1 MAKLSRVALNPSVV
15 VSATLLAVLCS
26 SGTWW
31 ALQFS
36 KAPQRTLAAAPMA
49 SIQIDNTATA
59 LLFGRGSAI
68 ASNYQ
73 LKGIVLATVDSDS
86 VAIVS
91 ADGKPARAAK
101 IGTEIGPGV
110 RVLEIRADGV
120 LLSDNGVQKQVPL
133 PQPARP
139 APAQKSAETSAAK

>member
-1 MAKLSRVALNPSVV
+1 MPKLPRVALNPSVV
-15 VSATLLAVLCS
+15 VSAALLTVLCS
-26 SGTWW
+26 TGTWW

-36 KAPQRTLAAAPMA
+36 KSPQRALTAAPTA
-49 SIQIDNTATA
+49 TVPIDNAATA
-59 LLFGRGSAI
+59 LLFGLGNAV

-73 LKGIVLATVDSDS
+73 LKGIVLAYIDSDS

-101 IGTEIGPGV
+101 IGSEINPGV
-110 RVLEIRADGV
+110 RVMEIHADGV

-133 PQPARP
+133 PQPAP
-139 APAQKSAETSAAK
+139 PQKPAAK

>member
-1 MAKLSRVALNPSVV
+1 MPKLPRIAIAFHPSVA
-15 VSATLLAVLCS
+15 VSAVLLAILCA

-31 ALQFS
+31 LLQFS
-36 KAPQRTLAAAPMA
+36 KPPQRALAAAPTP
-49 SIQIDNTATA
+49 SVQIDNAAIA
-59 LLFGRGSAI
+59 LLFGRGSAV

-73 LKGIVLATVDSDS
+73 LKGIVLAYIDSDS

-101 IGTEIGPGV
+101 IGSEIGPGV

-133 PQPARP
+133 PRPQPR
-139 APAQKSAETSAAK
+139 SAKQEKPAAK